1 MNGINA
7 IVEGLMSRDN
17 SQQGDYT
24 DAEGFLLCGKCHTR
38 KQCEIDWP
46 PASGGKRRVPTM
58 CECEKEKR
66 RTEEED
72 EKQHRF
78 REYIKQLRKDGISDA
93 KYYDFRFELDDGKNP
108 KISRVCKNYVASW
121 QEMMDNNIGILFYGS
136 VGTGK
141 TFMACSIANAL
152 LEKTIPASVTNF
164 PRILNRLQGFGEE
177 RQAFI
182 DRLQRY
188 DLLVIDDLGVERNT
202 QYAAEQVY
210 NVIDS
215 RSRSGKPLII
225 TTNLSIDEMERVDD
239 LQYKRIYDRIM
250 EMCPIR
256 IAMTG
261 PSKRAEKASDRYRI
275 AEKLLKN

>member
-1 MNGINA
+1 MNGIADILQN
-7 IVEGLMSRDN
+7 LMEADN
-17 SQQGDYT
+17 SQDGDYR
-24 DAEGFLLCGKCHTR
+24 DAEGFLVCGKCHTR
-38 KQCEIDWP
+38 KQSEIDWP
-46 PASGGKRRVPTM
+46 LDGSRKRVLVL
-58 CECEKEKR
+58 CKCEKEKR
-66 RTEEED
+66 KAEEEAD
-72 EKQHRF
+72 RQRKFKEH
-78 REYIKQLRKDGISDA
+78 IAQLRKDGISDA

-108 KISRVCKNYVASW
+108 KITRVCKNYVENW
-121 QEMMDNNIGILFYGS
+121 QEMKQNNIGILFYGS

-141 TFMACSIANAL
+141 TFMACCIANAL
-152 LEKTIPASVTNF
+152 LEKMVPTSVTNF
-164 PRILNRLQGFGEE
+164 PRVLNRLQGFGEE
-177 RQAFI
+177 KQGFI

-225 TTNLSIDEMERVDD
+225 TTNLSIEEMERADD
-239 LQYKRIYDRIM
+239 LQYRRIYDRIM
-250 EMCPIR
+250 EMCPVR

-275 AEKLLKN
+275 AKELLKD